1 MSDQSPRRLSRD
13 TTERLLRGEG
23 DPAHA
28 ALAGL
33 LAAAA
38 APARGS
44 ELPGEEHALSAFR
57 KAWSAPIDTPVTT
70 PRRKSMLN
78 ATVAKLLTAKGI
90 AIGLAACTG
99 AGAVGVTVAASTGT
113 LPDPIANALGVAK
126 QHVPTPPAVPT
137 PAISTP
143 ALPAPGLPNYEQLAK
158 LCDKFMTD
166 EAQGGAGGAGAA
178 DLRSKNFAALVTAAG
193 GGNSA
198 QVKEYCLKLVHSVPS
213 GAPSAPNGVP
223 SGVPSG
229 LPHGGLP
236 SGLPTGLPTGKPTW
250 KPSWPPHP
258 TPSLPINV
266 QPHS

>member
-38 APARGS
+38 APARGG
-44 ELPGEEHALSAFR
+44 EVPGEEHALSAFR
-57 KAWSAPIDTPVTT
+57 KAWSSPIDIPVTT
-70 PRRKSMLN
+70 PRRKPMLN

-113 LPDPIANALGVAK
+113 LPDPIATALGVAK
-126 QHVPTPPAVPT
+126 KHVPAPPTVPV

-143 ALPAPGLPNYEQLAK
+143 ALPNPALPNYEQLVQ

-166 EAQGGAGGAGAA
+166 EVQGGAGGGGEA

-193 GGNSA
+193 GGDSS

-236 SGLPTGLPTGKPTW
+236 SGLPTSLPKPTW

-258 TPSLPINV
+258 TPSLPLNV
-266 QPHS
+266 QPQH